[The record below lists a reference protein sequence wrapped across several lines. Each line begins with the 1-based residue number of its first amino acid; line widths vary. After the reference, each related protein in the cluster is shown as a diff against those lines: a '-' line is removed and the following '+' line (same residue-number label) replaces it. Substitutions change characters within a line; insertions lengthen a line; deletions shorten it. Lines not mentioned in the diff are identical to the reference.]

1 MYHLSRYNII
11 LLLFEI
17 ELFKKLFVKLYFE
30 KVWFQNGMPNMHKL
44 GEDHIIKEVETILSM
59 TKNKND
65 MPYRL
70 FIRHK
75 EYTSTAYDIQ
85 IRARR

>member
-1 MYHLSRYNII
+1 
-11 LLLFEI
+11 
-17 ELFKKLFVKLYFE
+17 
-30 KVWFQNGMPNMHKL
+30 MPNMHKL
-44 GEDHIIKEVETILSM
+44 GEDYIIKKVETILSM
-59 TKNKND
+59 TKTKND